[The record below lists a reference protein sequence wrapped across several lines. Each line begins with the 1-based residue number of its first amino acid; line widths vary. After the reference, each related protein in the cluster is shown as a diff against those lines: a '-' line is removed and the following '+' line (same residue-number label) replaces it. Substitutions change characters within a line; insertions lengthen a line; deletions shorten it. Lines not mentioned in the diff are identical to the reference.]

1 MKPEKMRYLAYRNAV
16 LLAAFFCAFF
26 IALGGVWVVFW
37 QTVRLLWLCVT
48 LSALFVLAVLGT
60 WHFLYKPYKEV
71 EKIATLF
78 AAGYTFEG
86 IFAMR
91 YQVSPGMEKAIDHIR
106 ELVNSQEMLSASK
119 RQAQYLA
126 LQNQINPHFL
136 YNTLE
141 GIRGEALATGS
152 QNIALMT
159 EALATFFRYTISRVE
174 NLVTLEEEIANVEN
188 YFLIQQYRF
197 GKRLNLNIKFENEED
212 KNLLMAAQLPK
223 LTLQPLV
230 ENAIVHGI
238 EGKVGQGTVT
248 IGIQGTGKRML
259 VFIRDDGMGMDRTK
273 LDGLNQKLSAASF
286 QHAKT
291 DQDSG
296 GIALV
301 NVNNRIRLLFG
312 EEYGLAIY
320 STPGRGTDVEVTLPL
335 LEKDSSTPVE
345 LS

>member
-1 MKPEKMRYLAYRNAV
+1 MKQKKMRYLVYRTTLLLAV
-16 LLAAFFCAFF
+16 LFFVLFLSVA
-26 IALGGVWVVFW
+26 GGWILFW
-37 QTVRLLWLCVT
+37 QTGRLLWLCIAFT
-48 LSALFVLAVLGT
+48 LLLIAVLAAA
-60 WHFLYKPYKEV
+60 WNFLYKPYREV

-91 YQVSPGMEKAIDHIR
+91 YQTSPGMEKAIGHIR

-141 GIRGEALATGS
+141 GIRGEALAAGS
-152 QNIALMT
+152 ESIASMT

-197 GKRLNLNIKFENEED
+197 GKRMNLKIEFEDEQD
-212 KNLLMAAQLPK
+212 KALLMVAHLPK

-248 IGIQGTGKRML
+248 IRLQATGKRML
-259 VFIRDDGMGMDRTK
+259 VLIQDDGLGMDRQR
-273 LDGLNQKLSAASF
+273 LNALNQKLSAASF
-286 QHAKT
+286 QHART
-291 DQDSG
+291 DTESG

-312 EEYGLAIY
+312 EEYGIAIY
-320 STPGRGTDVEVTLPL
+320 STPGKGTDVELTLPM
-335 LEKDSSTPVE
+335 LERDKAPVVP
-345 LS
+345 S